1 MLARSVPVAATERGT
16 ACPYVGHIV
25 HAWYNF
31 SMSGTYRLTVGDR
44 GRVVLPAEL
53 RERANLVPGT
63 TLTLL
68 ETPVGLVLLTRAQL
82 LDRVR
87 ADLSGL
93 DLVGELLNERRAEAL
108 HEDMVEERG

>member
-1 MLARSVPVAATERGT
+1 MNGT
-16 ACPYVGHIV
+16 HKV
-25 HAWYNF
+25 
-31 SMSGTYRLTVGDR
+31 TVGDR
-44 GRVVLPAEL
+44 GRLVLPAEL

-68 ETPVGLVLLTRAQL
+68 ETPVGLVLLTREQL

-93 DLVGELLNERRAEAL
+93 DLVSELLSERRAQALREDEA
-108 HEDMVEERG
+108 EANR